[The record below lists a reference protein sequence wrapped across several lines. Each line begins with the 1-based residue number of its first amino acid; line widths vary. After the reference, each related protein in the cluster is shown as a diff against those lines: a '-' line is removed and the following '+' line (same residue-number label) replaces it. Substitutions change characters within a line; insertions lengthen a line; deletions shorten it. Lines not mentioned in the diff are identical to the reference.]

1 MNYLYNNVFLFWNIG
16 RSVYEKQS
24 SCSNI
29 IQKYSD
35 YCSYYFGNSILFSRE
50 NIHLMKRFYMNFP
63 IYHKKINDF
72 SWEQYQLLL
81 SIPDKTERTFYYLLS
96 LFFQSNYEEL
106 FSFIQNKYYE
116 RI

>member
-24 SCSNI
+24 SCPNI

-35 YCSYYFGNSILFSRE
+35 YCSYYFGNSIQFSRE

-63 IYHKKINDF
+63 IYTSYLEDF
-72 SWEQYQLLL
+72 SWDQYQLFLK
-81 SIPDKTERTFYYLLS
+81 IPNKKERQFYYYLS
-96 LFFQSNYEEL
+96 HFFHSSYEETL
-106 FSFIQNKYYE
+106 DFIGNSYYE